1 MGNVTTKLIEAYAE
15 VNINEKKKLDP
26 VDAKALNNEASEHA
40 YNPSGREKEVKTQ
53 K

>member
-1 MGNVTTKLIEAYAE
+1 LIIVEG
-15 VNINEKKKLDP
+15 IKKGVRVSYGTALS

-53 K
+53 FLAI